1 MVTRENAALLRAGV
15 WQETV
20 RINQGEAD
28 WKLNLE
34 GVFKDADAGDR
45 IDQIAP
51 TDLPAWLT
59 YKPSTSNSGGILS
72 GTPGNSDV
80 GIKTFQWQAVD
91 NAGDTAT
98 YRLRM
103 DVVNINDAPEL
114 KTNPDLSGLGKLVND
129 SPSLD
134 QNASGRLDLG
144 EIFQDPD
151 TIYGDALRYAITA
164 VSKEGTLLE
173 TVPKWL
179 ALSLEQA
186 VAPDATGKLLVEPVL
201 YRITADGSIG
211 NKLAPAEIS
220 TLQPG
225 TAVRVVVE
233 ATDTRDVERK
243 GLVGVDIDVSW
254 SPALSL
260 VANSAE
266 ISKEF
271 GFKREIT
278 PTFSGL
284 RAKGAGAPDLG
295 SSFGSPVGD
304 QAKDPILTF
313 DVKVNEPN
321 NRVVIGLSTGDS
333 ENRDG

>member
-20 RINQGEAD
+20 RINQGQSD
-28 WKLNLE
+28 WSLNLE
-34 GVFKDADAGDR
+34 GVFKDADTGDR

-59 YKPSTSNSGGILS
+59 YTPSATDTGGVLS

-80 GIKTFQWQAVD
+80 GRKTLQWQAVD

-98 YRLRM
+98 YRLRV

-114 KTNPDLSGLGKLVND
+114 QENPDLSGLGKVING

-144 EIFQDPD
+144 DLFQDPD
-151 TIYGDALRYAITA
+151 TIFGDALRYTITS
-164 VSKEGTLLE
+164 VRKEGTLLE
-173 TVPKWL
+173 SAPKWL

-201 YRITADGSIG
+201 YRIAADGSIG

-233 ATDTRDVERK
+233 ATDARDVERK
-243 GLVGVDIDVSW
+243 GLVGIDLDVME
-254 SPALSL
+254 PFPSL
-260 VANSAE
+260 VEGSPE

-271 GFKREIT
+271 GQREIT
-278 PTFSGL
+278 ASSNGL
-284 RAKGAGAPDLG
+284 RAQG
-295 SSFGSPVGD
+295 SARFGQLLEHRLVIKPKTRSSR
-304 QAKDPILTF
+304 LT
-313 DVKVNEPN
+313 
-321 NRVVIGLSTGDS
+321 
-333 ENRDG
+333 